1 MKLNGEEEI
10 LEKLETA
17 WKNGEQT
24 FTLFTSGSTGSP
36 KKQELK
42 RELLIWSAEQTRKHF
57 IQSSSLKQLIVLPL
71 TKAGGFMQWVRS
83 KVWDAEIY
91 LLAPCANPMLAY
103 HGDARI
109 VSLTPHQLF
118 HILESEESKER
129 LSQFETVLIGGA
141 PLSAALEFKILN
153 TWPKVHFVHTFGM
166 TETYSH
172 FAGRTLGE
180 EQYVCIDETQIR
192 TTNEDQLEISNPT
205 TVFQWLNTK
214 DRVEIIGENTFKWL
228 GRSDFTINSGGLKIQ
243 IEDIEAQICE
253 QFQLTEND
261 FCCWFEEDQ
270 ALGQKLIML
279 LKKDIISSENLPNF
293 EKQLKENLG
302 IMAPKNIHIV
312 NELILTESG
321 KIDRRGSYQFN
332 RFC

>member
-17 WKNGEQT
+17 WNNGDQT

-57 IQSSSLKQLIVLPL
+57 IQSTSWKQLIALPL

-83 KVWDAEIY
+83 KVWDAEIDV
-91 LLAPCANPMLAY
+91 LAPCANPMLTY
-103 HGDARI
+103 SGDARI
-109 VSLTPHQLF
+109 ISLTPHQLF
-118 HILESEESKER
+118 HILESEESIER

-141 PLSAALEFKILN
+141 PLSAALEIKILN

-180 EQYVCIDETQIR
+180 KHYLSIDQTQIR
-192 TTNEDQLEISNPT
+192 TSNEGQLEISNPT
-205 TVFQWLNTK
+205 TNFDWLNTK

-253 QFQLTEND
+253 HFQITEND

-279 LKKDIISSENLPNF
+279 LKKEIISSNSLANF
-293 EKQLKENLG
+293 EKQIKEKLG
-302 IMAPKNIHIV
+302 ILAPKSIHLLDQ
-312 NELILTESG
+312 LIFTESG
-321 KIDRRGSYQFN
+321 KIDRRASFQYT